1 MNNIIISFLLF
12 ISFFSVAHPQKKY
25 HIKSAIITFD
35 NTITI
40 MGMAVKQKQIL
51 YFDDYG
57 IKECKELYEDTTLM
71 ESVISDG
78 KDVYRIVFEEKTAY
92 KKGSGASGTEPAFGW
107 NEISADD
114 KKSGK
119 AKKLD
124 AMTVAG
130 KTCEAYE
137 HTEGDAKTII
147 AGWNNIRLF
156 VDVKS
161 KEINSVSKATAVKE
175 NEKIPADKFKMPK
188 KFKIMTQ

>member
-1 MNNIIISFLLF
+1 MGSF
-12 ISFFSVAHPQKKY
+12 AQPQKKY

-57 IKECKELYEDTTLM
+57 IRECKELYEDTTLM
-71 ESVISDG
+71 ESVISDS
-78 KDVYRIVFEEKTAY
+78 KDVYRVVFEEKTAY
-92 KKGSGASGTEPAFGW
+92 KKGNGATGTEPVFGW
-107 NEISADD
+107 NEIPAAD

-124 AMTVAG
+124 AMTIAG

-137 HTEGDAKTII
+137 YTDGDAKTII

-156 VDVKS
+156 VDLKS
-161 KEINSVSKATAVKE
+161 KEINSVSKAVSIKE
-175 NEKIPADKFKMPK
+175 NVAIPVQKFKLPRGFAIK
-188 KFKIMTQ
+188 K

>member
-1 MNNIIISFLLF
+1 MNKIFISFLLF
-12 ISFFSVAHPQKKY
+12 ISFFSIAHSQKKY
-25 HIKSAIITFD
+25 TIKSAIITFD

-40 MGMAVKQKQIL
+40 MGMRVKQKQIL

-57 IKECKELYEDTTLM
+57 VKECKELYEDTTLM

-92 KKGSGASGTEPAFGW
+92 KKGGGASGTEPAFGW

-114 KKSGK
+114 KRSGK

-137 HTEGDAKTII
+137 HTEGDAKTTI

-161 KEINSVSKATAVKE
+161 KEINSVSKATAIQESVEIPSQKFVIPKGYTL
-175 NEKIPADKFKMPK
+175 EK
-188 KFKIMTQ
+188 

>member
-1 MNNIIISFLLF
+1 MKYKILLLF
-12 ISFFSVAHPQKKY
+12 IVLTAVSFAQPQKKY
-25 HIKSAIITFD
+25 HIKSAIISFD

-40 MGMAVKQKQIL
+40 MGMGVKQKQIL

-92 KKGSGASGTEPAFGW
+92 KKGGGASGTEPAFGW

-114 KKSGK
+114 KRSGK

-130 KTCEAYE
+130 KSCEVYE
-137 HTEGDAKTII
+137 HTDGDAKTII

-156 VDVKS
+156 VDLKS
-161 KEINSVSKATAVKE
+161 KQINSVSKAVMVKE
-175 NEKIPADKFKMPK
+175 NVVIPVQRFKLPRGFAIK
-188 KFKIMTQ
+188 K